1 MNPVASLGLSAIFN
15 TELNMNHLLIPL
27 GRIGFSIMLIGL
39 TPLGAKE
46 PTETAE
52 AATCSCGAADTSAD
66 DAESWAI
73 RGVVES
79 VLTER
84 HALLVKHEEIPGF
97 MRAMTMMFQVDLAL
111 LPKIK
116 PGDSLTATMKR
127 AQPRGWLLEDVKIIN
142 P

>member
-1 MNPVASLGLSAIFN
+1 M
-15 TELNMNHLLIPL
+15 
-27 GRIGFSIMLIGL
+27 GRIALFFALMGFTS
-39 TPLGAKE
+39 LGAKE
-46 PTETAE
+46 STEAAETATCRCC
-52 AATCSCGAADTSAD
+52 AASPSGAE
-66 DAESWAI
+66 AESWAI

-97 MRAMTMMFQVDLAL
+97 MRAMTMMFQVDPAL

-116 PGDSLTATMKR
+116 PGDNITAVMKR
-127 AQPRGWLLEDVKIIN
+127 AQPRGWLLENVEIID

>member
-1 MNPVASLGLSAIFN
+1 MLFCAYAAARTHLYSICITMYKSLSLAATLLAALSLG
-15 TELNMNHLLIPL
+15 
-27 GRIGFSIMLIGL
+27 GL
-39 TPLGAKE
+39 TAA
-46 PTETAE
+46 AE
-52 AATCSCGAADTSAD
+52 SKDDPAASCSCCTADSPKD
-66 DAESWAI
+66 EAESWPI

-84 HALLVKHEEIPGF
+84 NALLVKHEEIPGF
-97 MRAMTMMFQVDLAL
+97 MRAMTMMFQVDPAL

-116 PGDSLTATMKR
+116 PGDNLTATMKR